1 MTAIRVL
8 AVDDHPLL
16 RGGIAA
22 LIAGQSDMAL
32 VAEASTGLEALER
45 FRSVRPDVT
54 LLDIQMP
61 VMGGIET
68 LVALRAEFPGA
79 RVIVLTTYGGDALAQ
94 RALDAGAHAYVLKG
108 DVRVE
113 LLDTI
118 RSVHL
123 GRRHVTADVARAL
136 AAHRGEECLS
146 PREIAVLRLV
156 AAGNSNEEIGQ
167 LLSVSRETAKAHMKH
182 IMAKLGA
189 SDRTHAVTLA
199 LARGILP
206 SMSE

>member
-32 VAEASTGLEALER
+32 VAEASTGVEAIER
-45 FRSVRPDVT
+45 FRDVRPDVT

-61 VMGGIET
+61 LMGGIET
-68 LVALRAEFPGA
+68 LMAIRAEFPGA

-108 DVRVE
+108 DVRLE

-118 RSVHL
+118 RSVYL
-123 GRRHVTADVARAL
+123 GRKHVTADVAKAL
-136 AAHRGEECLS
+136 AAHKGEECLS
-146 PREIAVLRLV
+146 AREIEVLRLV
-156 AAGNSNEEIGQ
+156 AAGNSNEEIGH
-167 LLSVSRETAKAHMKH
+167 LLSVSKETAKAHMKH

-199 LARGILP
+199 LARGFLP

>member
-1 MTAIRVL
+1 MSVIRVL

-22 LIAGQSDMAL
+22 LIAGQSDIEL
-32 VAEASTGLEALER
+32 VGEASSGLEAIER
-45 FRSVRPDVT
+45 FRAFMPDVT

-68 LVALRAEFPGA
+68 LLAIRAEFPDA

-94 RALDAGAHAYVLKG
+94 RALNAGAQAYVLKG
-108 DVRVE
+108 DVRLE

-118 RSVHL
+118 RSVHA
-123 GRRHVTADVARAL
+123 GRRHVAAGVAKAL
-136 AAHRGEECLS
+136 AAHRGAECLS
-146 PREIAVLRLV
+146 PREIDVLRLA
-156 AAGNSNEEIGQ
+156 AAGNSNEEIGH

-206 SMSE
+206 SVSE

>member
-113 LLDTI
+113 LLNTI

>member
-22 LIAGQSDMAL
+22 LIAGQSDMEL
-32 VAEASTGLEALER
+32 VAEASTGEEALER
-45 FRSVRPDVT
+45 FRNFRPDVT

-206 SMSE
+206 SKSE

>member
-22 LIAGQSDMAL
+22 LIAGQSDMEL
-32 VAEASTGLEALER
+32 VAEASTGEEALEC
-45 FRSVRPDVT
+45 FRNFRPDVT

-94 RALDAGAHAYVLKG
+94 RALDAG
-108 DVRVE
+108 
-113 LLDTI
+113 
-118 RSVHL
+118 
-123 GRRHVTADVARAL
+123 
-136 AAHRGEECLS
+136 
-146 PREIAVLRLV
+146 
-156 AAGNSNEEIGQ
+156 
-167 LLSVSRETAKAHMKH
+167 
-182 IMAKLGA
+182 
-189 SDRTHAVTLA
+189 
-199 LARGILP
+199 
-206 SMSE
+206 